1 MGAFLPSLSSLL
13 LPRPCSVLPPSLLHF
28 IRFFPAAAV
37 IGTTDFLSPPSPV
50 RSPARET
57 EDRDSR
63 GIRRCAV
70 RRRGPLPAATVCLFG
85 NSHGRERRFEGEEG
99 KETDAADAVREEGEG
114 GRMEDCKKGRKPV
127 QDSRNA
133 DKGRA
138 RACAHSA
145 AIIVTFSTA
154 EERRTSS
161 QSCVPHLSV
170 CVCLSWPLCVAT
182 VWSVGQTNKNGSSQ
196 GHRQR
201 GGGGGGWRDHR
212 PPNPLAQSL
221 PPKMEGSGQRGGWTL

>member
-1 MGAFLPSLSSLL
+1 
-13 LPRPCSVLPPSLLHF
+13 
-28 IRFFPAAAV
+28 
-37 IGTTDFLSPPSPV
+37 
-50 RSPARET
+50 
-57 EDRDSR
+57 
-63 GIRRCAV
+63 
-70 RRRGPLPAATVCLFG
+70 
-85 NSHGRERRFEGEEG
+85 
-99 KETDAADAVREEGEG
+99 
-114 GRMEDCKKGRKPV
+114 MEDCKEGRKPV

-138 RACAHSA
+138 RACVHSV

-182 VWSVGQTNKNGSSQ
+182 VWSVGQTNKNGASQ

-201 GGGGGGWRDHR
+201 GRRDHTDR
-212 PPNPLAQSL
+212 QILWRKASL
-221 PPKMEGSGQRGGWTL
+221 QRWREADSVGDGP